1 MGDDR
6 RGLYGDICTAIAQAA
21 TNIKSAE
28 LTSGELG
35 MTGHVIVEV
44 ENLSH
49 LNKVIKA
56 VRRVK
61 GVSDVRR
68 RERLGV

>member
-1 MGDDR
+1 
-6 RGLYGDICTAIAQAA
+6 
-21 TNIKSAE
+21 
-28 LTSGELG
+28 
-35 MTGHVIVEV
+35 MTGQVIVEV

-68 RERLGV
+68 RERLVV